1 VTGRA
6 DDVPAKL
13 RARVLNDPWASTLG
27 VEFLELRRG
36 YCRATVRL
44 APHMVNHQHTP
55 HGGVIFSLAD
65 AAFSAACNSQGIPA
79 VALSMT
85 INYVQAPP
93 PGTQLV
99 AEASAVRQGRRAGFY
114 NVVVSDSAG
123 RLVATVHCV
132 AYRRESGP

>member
-1 VTGRA
+1 
-6 DDVPAKL
+6 
-13 RARVLNDPWASTLG
+13 
-27 VEFLELRRG
+27 
-36 YCRATVRL
+36 
-44 APHMVNHQHTP
+44 
-55 HGGVIFSLAD
+55 VIFSLAD

-132 AYRRESGP
+132 AYRREPGSAAAVTAPAARPIPSGSSSPERGSCSRQS